1 MTTQN
6 QNNVIDETET
16 SNLKDSAA
24 MNPVDYDALYAA
36 SFENEASNLED
47 SAAMENTFTPV
58 TVEDLEELNKKFY
71 ADEPLFVISCG
82 RSVWFVCG
90 HPSDNWFF
98 VRDTGEDYI
107 TSAYGLLEGFNEGEK
122 NQDEEMRNSPH
133 FKFIVY
139 TAIRDK
145 GLYNKFV
152 KLDNLSS
159 LIDTYKDTELFQLL
173 LWLNWQIGR

>member
-1 MTTQN
+1 MQKKWKN
-6 QNNVIDETET
+6 MLTE
-16 SNLKDSAA
+16 KD
-24 MNPVDYDALYAA
+24 Y
-36 SFENEASNLED
+36 LEMFDWD
-47 SAAMENTFTPV
+47 SDRIINK
-58 TVEDLEELNKKFY
+58 LLNELN
-71 ADEPLFVISCG
+71 L
-82 RSVWFVCG
+82 
-90 HPSDNWFF
+90 
-98 VRDTGEDYI
+98 
-107 TSAYGLLEGFNEGEK
+107 EK